1 MKKRCDIFTLY
12 HSSFYH
18 HPGTPLDKILTE
30 KTFAEPRLMIF
41 TDHKDRKE
49 CQGIIAENIVIF
61 RMNEFTPRKGLL
73 FLIAMYYIYD
83 INYPKSCPASAL
95 LLFVQELLLDSQEAS
110 LKKPAKYSQFIDSI
124 LQE

>member
-1 MKKRCDIFTLY
+1 MKRCDIFALY

-18 HPGTPLDKILTE
+18 QLGTPLDKILTE
-30 KTFAEPRLMIF
+30 KTLAEPRLIIF
-41 TDHKDRKE
+41 TDPKDPKE
-49 CQGIIAENIVIF
+49 CQGIIIAENIVIF

-83 INYPKSCPASAL
+83 INCPKSCPASAL

-110 LKKPAKYSQFIDSI
+110 LKTIASDKLKSLVI
-124 LQE
+124 